1 MTQTVVRNHDHLDWN
16 TVRQCEAVQNLS
28 RFTPA
33 NNGDFE
39 PPENML
45 LRVNE
50 VAEGMKVIVQQV
62 CRMPKE
68 DK

>member
-1 MTQTVVRNHDHLDWN
+1 
-16 TVRQCEAVQNLS
+16 LS

-45 LRVNE
+45 ARADE
-50 VAEGMKVIVQQV
+50 VAEGMKVVVQRSCQ
-62 CRMPKE
+62 MFKE
-68 DK
+68 GK

>member
-1 MTQTVVRNHDHLDWN
+1 MTQTTVRNHDCLDWDA
-16 TVRQCEAVQNLS
+16 VRQCEAVQDLS

-45 LRVNE
+45 LRADE
-50 VAEGMKVIVQQV
+50 VAEGMRVVVQRSCQ
-62 CRMPKE
+62 MLKE
-68 DK
+68 GK